1 MAKTNVML
9 GVLLIVFSGCNP
21 SRTSVKDSR
30 TLSTVQ
36 QIFPDATGLRDVS
49 IPQNTQQFGHADQ
62 IVVEAIVFP
71 DATGLRDVST
81 PQDTQRF
88 GHADQIVV
96 KAIKNQTGS
105 LGYCVEST
113 VAGKSGPFRI
123 RVLVDSN
130 LYVRQAS
137 VVSYTWDRG
146 RDVRK
151 LKFTRQFEGKGP
163 NDSIQ
168 IGQDI
173 DAMTGATLSSKAMA
187 HGVRDTIMLLGT
199 MQ

>member
-1 MAKTNVML
+1 M
-9 GVLLIVFSGCNP
+9 
-21 SRTSVKDSR
+21 KDYW

-36 QIFPDATGLRDVS
+36 QI
-49 IPQNTQQFGHADQ
+49 
-62 IVVEAIVFP
+62 FP

-96 KAIKNQTGS
+96 KAIENTYGS

-113 VAGKSGPFRI
+113 VAAKSGPFRI
-123 RVLVDSN
+123 CVLVDSD
-130 LYVRQAS
+130 LSVKRAQ

-173 DAMTGATLSSKAMA
+173 DAMTSATLSSKAMA
-187 HGVRDTIMLLGT
+187 QGVRDTLALLKT
-199 MQ
+199 IQ